1 MEEKQLEN
9 GSLMIRSLINA
20 YAMKLDSLQKE
31 IQDYKSEESVW
42 KVSDGITNSG
52 GNLCLHL
59 IGNLNH
65 FIGANL
71 GNTGYVRERDLEFSD
86 TGVSREKLLAEIES
100 VKKTVTATFEGLS
113 EEDLAGEYPENLF
126 DKNLSSGEVLA
137 YMSGHFSYH
146 LGQIN
151 YHRRLLDR

>member
-1 MEEKQLEN
+1 MASKDS
-9 GSLMIRSLINA
+9 GLMIRSLINA
-20 YAMKLDSLQKE
+20 YNMKLDSLQKE

-71 GNTGYVRERDLEFSD
+71 GKTGYVRKRDLEFSD
-86 TGVSREKLLAEIES
+86 TGVSREKLLAEIEN
-100 VKKTVTATFEGLS
+100 VRNTVTATLEGLS
-113 EEDLAGEYPENLF
+113 EEDLASKYPENLF